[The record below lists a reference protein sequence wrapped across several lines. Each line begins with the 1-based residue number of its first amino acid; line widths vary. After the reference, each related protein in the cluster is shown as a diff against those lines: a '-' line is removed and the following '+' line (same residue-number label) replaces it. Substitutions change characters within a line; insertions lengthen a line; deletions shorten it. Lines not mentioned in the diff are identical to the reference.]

1 MKPEVGGVSGSE
13 FDETGEES
21 TEAGVPCCDLSV
33 IAVAAE
39 RSVEELILTGTSM
52 GGT

>member
-1 MKPEVGGVSGSE
+1 MRPEAGGVSGSE
-13 FDETGEES
+13 FEETGEES

-33 IAVAAE
+33 IAIAE
-39 RSVEELILTGTSM
+39 RSAEELISMSTSM

>member
-33 IAVAAE
+33 IAVAE
-39 RSVEELILTGTSM
+39 RSAEELILMGTSM